1 MEKRIT
7 LTMKEIKRLKVVSML
22 EEKLMTRAEAA
33 EKLNVSERQ
42 VYRIQKSYREKGE
55 QGLVHGNR
63 GKPSQKRVSKKVHTK
78 IKTLLEKQYSDYNT
92 LHFQEILAEEYGIN
106 ISYSTLQSIRRA
118 AGYPT
123 PRKKKAQPHRKRRTP
138 SSVYGMMLQAD
149 ASIHN
154 WLEDRAPK
162 LALVALI
169 DDATNRVWATFRD
182 YEDAAGYVEVLQ
194 EVCLTEGIPMV
205 LYTDKRNVFQDQRE
219 LSIEDQLAGI
229 ERTTHFKA
237 ILDKLGIKLIQ
248 ADSPQAKGRVERLFE
263 TLQDRLVKALRE
275 AKAKTLT
282 EANQVLQEYLLK
294 HNKRFMKKAAQ
305 EGSAFVPWPPSLAP
319 DEHFCFRYTR
329 RVRNDN
335 TIVFDKVILQ
345 IPPGPFRKHYAK
357 ATVELRQNLDCAI
370 TVHLRGEQIARFEQ
384 AEGFPL
390 RIGSFVPVPEEP
402 IELDFIPDHSSLKL
416 VYDDIKS

>member
-1 MEKRIT
+1 MNKRIT
-7 LTMKEIKRLKVVSML
+7 LTMKEIKRLKVMSML
-22 EEKLMTRAEAA
+22 EEKLMTRTEAA

-63 GKPSQKRVSKKVHTK
+63 GKPSQRRVSRQVRAK
-78 IKTLLEKQYSDYNT
+78 IQKLLEESYSDYNT
-92 LHFQEILAEEYGIN
+92 LHFQEILLERYDIN
-106 ISYSTLQSIRRA
+106 ISYSTLQSIRRE

-123 PRKKKAQPHRKRRTP
+123 PRKKKFQPHRNRRTP
-138 SSVYGMMLQAD
+138 RPIYGMMLQAD

-219 LSIEDQLAGI
+219 LSIEDQLAGK

-237 ILDKLGIKLIQ
+237 ILDKLGIELIQ

-275 AKAKTLT
+275 AKANTLA
-282 EANQVLQEYLLK
+282 EANQVLQDYLLK
-294 HNKRFMKKAAQ
+294 HNKRFVKKAAQ

-335 TIVFDKVILQ
+335 TIVFDSVVLQ
-345 IPPGPFRKHYAK
+345 IPPGRFRNHYAK
-357 ATVELRQNLDCAI
+357 ATVELRQHLDCAL
-370 TVHLRGEQIARFEQ
+370 TVHYRGEEIARFEQ
-384 AEGFPL
+384 AEGVPL
-390 RIGSFVPVPEEP
+390 RIGTFVPTPVEP
-402 IELDFIPDHSSLKL
+402 IELDFIPDLLSLEL
-416 VYDDIKS
+416 RE

>member
-1 MEKRIT
+1 
-7 LTMKEIKRLKVVSML
+7 MKEIKRLKVMSML
-22 EEKLMTRAEAA
+22 EEKLMTRTEAA

-63 GKPSQKRVSKKVHTK
+63 GKPSQRRVSRQVRAK
-78 IKTLLEKQYSDYNT
+78 IQKLLEESYSDYNT
-92 LHFQEILAEEYGIN
+92 LHFQEILLERYDIN
-106 ISYSTLQSIRRA
+106 ISYSTLQSIRRE

-123 PRKKKAQPHRKRRTP
+123 PRKKKFQPHRNRRTP
-138 SSVYGMMLQAD
+138 RPIYGMMLQAD

-219 LSIEDQLAGI
+219 LSIEDQLAGK

-237 ILDKLGIKLIQ
+237 ILDKLGIELIQ

-275 AKAKTLT
+275 AKANTLA
-282 EANQVLQEYLLK
+282 EANQVLQDYLLK
-294 HNKRFMKKAAQ
+294 HNKRFVKKAAQ

-335 TIVFDKVILQ
+335 TIVFDSVVLQ
-345 IPPGPFRKHYAK
+345 IPPGRFRNHYAK
-357 ATVELRQNLDCAI
+357 ATVELRQHLDCAL
-370 TVHLRGEQIARFEQ
+370 TVHYRGEEIARFEQ
-384 AEGFPL
+384 AEGVPL
-390 RIGSFVPVPEEP
+390 RIGTFVPTPVEP
-402 IELDFIPDHSSLKL
+402 IELDFIPDLLSLEL
-416 VYDDIKS
+416 RE

>member
-1 MEKRIT
+1 
-7 LTMKEIKRLKVVSML
+7 MKEIKRLKVMSML
-22 EEKLMTRAEAA
+22 EEKLMTGAEAA

-63 GKPSQKRVSKKVHTK
+63 GKPSQRRVSQEIRTRIQK
-78 IKTLLEKQYSDYNT
+78 LLKETYSDYNT
-92 LHFQEILAEEYGIN
+92 LHFQEILSEQFDIS
-106 ISYSTLQSIRRA
+106 ISYSTLQSIRRE

-123 PRKKKAQPHRKRRTP
+123 PRKKKSQPHRNRRTP
-138 SSVYGMMLQAD
+138 SPIYGMMLQAD

-154 WLEDRAPK
+154 WLEERGPK

-169 DDATNRVWATFRD
+169 DDATNRVWGTFRD

-219 LSIEDQLAGI
+219 LSIEDQLAGK

-237 ILDKLGIKLIQ
+237 ILDKLGIELIQ

-275 AKAKTLT
+275 ARAQTLA
-282 EANQVLQEYLLK
+282 EANQVLQDYLPK
-294 HNKRFMKKAAQ
+294 HNKRFIKKAAQ
-305 EGSAFVPWPPSLAP
+305 EGSAFVPWPPNLAP

-335 TIVFDKVILQ
+335 TIVFDNVILQ
-345 IPPGPFRKHYAK
+345 IPPGTHREHYAK
-357 ATVELRQNLDCAI
+357 ATVELRQHLDCAL
-370 TVHLRGEQIARFEQ
+370 TVYFHGEQIARFEQ

-390 RIGSFVPVPEEP
+390 RIGSFMPVPEEP
-402 IELDFIPDHSSLKL
+402 IEIDFIPDLSSLEINK
-416 VYDDIKS
+416 

>member
-1 MEKRIT
+1 
-7 LTMKEIKRLKVVSML
+7 MKEIKRLKVMSML

-63 GKPSQKRVSKKVHTK
+63 GKPSQRRVSQEIRTRIQK
-78 IKTLLEKQYSDYNT
+78 LLKETYSDYNT
-92 LHFQEILAEEYGIN
+92 LHFQEILSEQFDIS
-106 ISYSTLQSIRRA
+106 ISYSTLQSIRRE

-123 PRKKKAQPHRKRRTP
+123 PRKKKSQPHRNRRTP
-138 SSVYGMMLQAD
+138 SPIYGMMLQAD

-154 WLEDRAPK
+154 WLEERGPK

-169 DDATNRVWATFRD
+169 DDATNRVWGTFRD

-219 LSIEDQLAGI
+219 LSIEDQLAGK

-237 ILDKLGIKLIQ
+237 ILDKLGIELIQ

-275 AKAKTLT
+275 ARAQTLA
-282 EANQVLQEYLLK
+282 EANQVLQDYLPK
-294 HNKRFMKKAAQ
+294 HNKRFIKKAAQ
-305 EGSAFVPWPPSLAP
+305 EGSAFVPWPPNLAP

-335 TIVFDKVILQ
+335 TIVFDNVILQ
-345 IPPGPFRKHYAK
+345 IPPGTHREHYAK
-357 ATVELRQNLDCAI
+357 ATVELRQHLDCAL
-370 TVHLRGEQIARFEQ
+370 TVYFHGEQIARFEQ

-390 RIGSFVPVPEEP
+390 RIGSFLPVPEEP
-402 IELDFIPDHSSLKL
+402 IEIDFIPDLSSLEINK
-416 VYDDIKS
+416 

>member
-1 MEKRIT
+1 MR
-7 LTMKEIKRLKVVSML
+7 EIKRLKVMSMV
-22 EEKLMTRAEAA
+22 EEKLMTRAKAA
-33 EKLNVSERQ
+33 EKLNISERQ

-63 GKPSQKRVSKKVHTK
+63 GKPSRRRVSKQVCTK

-92 LHFQEILAEEYGIN
+92 LHFQEILAEEFGIN
-106 ISYSTLQSIRRA
+106 ISYSTLQSIRRG

-123 PRKKKAQPHRKRRTP
+123 PRKKKSQPHRNRRTP
-138 SSVYGMMLQAD
+138 KLIYGMMLQAD
-149 ASIHN
+149 ASIHP
-154 WLEDRAPK
+154 WLEDRGPK

-169 DDATNRVWATFRD
+169 DDATNRVWGTFRD

-194 EVCLTEGIPMV
+194 EVCLTEGIPMA

-219 LSIEDQLAGI
+219 LSIEDQLAGK

-237 ILDKLGIKLIQ
+237 ILDKLGIELIQ

-275 AKAKTLT
+275 AKAKTLA
-282 EANQVLQEYLLK
+282 EANQLLQEYLPK

-335 TIVFDKVILQ
+335 TIVFD
-345 IPPGPFRKHYAK
+345 
-357 ATVELRQNLDCAI
+357 TVVCKFLLVC
-370 TVHLRGEQIARFEQ
+370 L
-384 AEGFPL
+384 
-390 RIGSFVPVPEEP
+390 EP
-402 IELDFIPDHSSLKL
+402 IMQRPLWNCDSIWIVL
-416 VYDDIKS
+416 

>member
-1 MEKRIT
+1 M
-7 LTMKEIKRLKVVSML
+7 SML
-22 EEKLMTRAEAA
+22 EEKLMTRTEAA

-63 GKPSQKRVSKKVHTK
+63 GKPSRRRVSRQVRAK
-78 IKTLLEKQYSDYNT
+78 IQKLLEESYSDYNT
-92 LHFQEILAEEYGIN
+92 LHFREILLERYDIN
-106 ISYSTLQSIRRA
+106 ISYSTLQSIRRE

-123 PRKKKAQPHRKRRTP
+123 PRKKKFQPHRNRRTP
-138 SSVYGMMLQAD
+138 RPIYGMMLQAD

-219 LSIEDQLAGI
+219 LSIEDQLAGK

-237 ILDKLGIKLIQ
+237 ILDKLGIELIQ

-275 AKAKTLT
+275 AKAKTLA
-282 EANQVLQEYLLK
+282 EANQVLQDYLLK
-294 HNKRFMKKAAQ
+294 HNKQFMKKAAQ

-335 TIVFDKVILQ
+335 TIVFDSVALQ
-345 IPPGPFRKHYAK
+345 IPPGRFRNHYAK
-357 ATVELRQNLDCAI
+357 ATVELRQHLDCSL
-370 TVHLRGEQIARFEQ
+370 TVHYRGEEIARFEQ
-384 AEGFPL
+384 AEGVPL
-390 RIGSFVPVPEEP
+390 RIGTFVPTPVEP
-402 IELDFIPDHSSLKL
+402 IELDFIPDLLSFELRE
-416 VYDDIKS
+416 